1 MWRRDSGPR
10 NVLMTLGGG
19 ERLSSFVGIRG
30 RRCRSLGPG
39 QRGHRPEETAE
50 KNTVWPRVSVSLG
63 FGGSSYR
70 TPRGC
75 SLRQQRLGAHTNTDL
90 QRGTG
95 QSVPC
100 PCWGPI
106 VFTAI
111 QAVALNPATS
121 GLEVGIPGR
130 EARSCRQYHAHL
142 WCPQLTSGL
151 S

>member
-1 MWRRDSGPR
+1 MVSGSAALWASEAADAGVLGKDSVDTG
-10 NVLMTLGGG
+10 LGLQTWTTD
-19 ERLSSFVGIRG
+19 RY
-30 RRCRSLGPG
+30 
-39 QRGHRPEETAE
+39 EETAE
-50 KNTVWPRVSVSLG
+50 INAVWPRVSVSLG

-75 SLRQQRLGAHTNTDL
+75 SLRQQPLGAHTNTDL

-95 QSVPC
+95 PSVPC

-130 EARSCRQYHAHL
+130 EARSCRQYRARL
-142 WCPQLTSGL
+142 RCPQLTSGL